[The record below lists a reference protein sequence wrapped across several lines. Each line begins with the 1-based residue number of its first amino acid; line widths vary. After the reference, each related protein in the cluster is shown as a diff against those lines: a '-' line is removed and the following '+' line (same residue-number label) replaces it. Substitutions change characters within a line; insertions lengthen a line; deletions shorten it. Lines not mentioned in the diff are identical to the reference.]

1 MAEPKR
7 GLPWGRWNRSLHRD
21 LGYFSVGLTLLFA
34 ISGVALNHTGDWNP
48 SYRVVRE
55 TRELGPFD
63 PSQEDAVLA
72 AEALKRLGIDEKP
85 KSALQPEEDT
95 LQIFLKE
102 RSIRIQLSNGR
113 ALVDGKQ
120 PRPLLYTLNRLHLNA
135 PKGLWTWAADAYAL
149 LLAFLSISGLFILK
163 GRNGLRGRRLWL
175 TLAGLALPLGFGI
188 WFTLR

>member
-1 MAEPKR
+1 MTEPKR

-21 LGYFSVGLTLLFA
+21 LGYFSVGLTLLFT

-63 PSQEDAVLA
+63 PKLEDAALA
-72 AEALKRLGIDEKP
+72 TEALRRLGIAEKP

-102 RSIRIQLSNGR
+102 RSIRIRLSTGQ

-120 PRPLLYTLNRLHLNA
+120 PRPVLYALNRLHLNA
-135 PKGLWTWAADAYAL
+135 PKGLWTWMADAYAL
-149 LLAFLSISGLFILK
+149 LLSFLALSGLFILK
-163 GRNGLRGRRLWL
+163 GRNGLKGRGLWL
-175 TLAGLALPLGFGI
+175 TLAGLALPAGFWI
-188 WFTLR
+188 WFSLR